1 MEDKIYSL
9 LTGKDDVTWQSTLI
23 ELVKSEGMD
32 PWDIDI
38 SMLAQKF
45 VDTVRQMK
53 QMDLRVSGKM
63 VLATAILL
71 KIKSKRLVG
80 ADLDALDKL
89 FAQSEEQQDEDLLF
103 EEEGTFIPGI
113 TDYDPKKLIP
123 RTPQPRKRKISI
135 YDLVGALQK
144 AMDVK
149 KRKVMREIPNMAFT
163 MPEKKKD
170 IGQVIKDIY
179 GRIKLFFTSYR
190 DAKLTFTKL
199 LPKDPSKEDK
209 VLTFI
214 PLLHLT
220 NHRKIDLEQQQHFG
234 EIEIRMLQQQAEREV
249 QKELE
254 EQAAS

>member
-1 MEDKIYSL
+1 MEEKIYSL
-9 LTGKDDVTWQSTLI
+9 LTGKDEVSWQSTLMD
-23 ELVKSEGMD
+23 LVKSEGMD

-38 SMLAQKF
+38 SQLAQKF
-45 VDTVRQMK
+45 VDRVREMK

-89 FAQSEEQQDEDLLF
+89 FAQSEEQEDEDLLF

-149 KRKVMREIPNMAFT
+149 KRKVMREIPHMAFT
-163 MPEKKKD
+163 VPEKKRD

-179 GRIKLFFTSYR
+179 GRIKLFFTSYSG
-190 DAKLTFTKL
+190 AKLTFKKL
-199 LPKDPSKEDK
+199 VPENPSKEDK
-209 VLTFI
+209 VFTFI

-220 NHRKIDLEQQQHFG
+220 NHRKIDLHQEQHFG
-234 EIEIRMLQQQAEREV
+234 DIEVRMLQKQAEQEIA
-249 QKELE
+249 KELE